1 MAKSKTP
8 SPKLMVGAAQA
19 ADLPQLKKLVAA
31 GGDLNASHRGYRGL
45 HALIQTKPHARAT
58 VPSSQQIACF
68 KWMLKNGADPELL
81 GALPPARAILVAA
94 IVGSQ
99 EYVDVLT
106 KAGAKIDVFVSAALG
121 DVASVTSAIASRFT
135 VPTDRD
141 AGGLTALQ
149 CAAAS
154 RMGREDAAVRHQLI
168 EIATALLNAGAE
180 PEARTQSWGHDVD
193 AVYFAA
199 SAHHVEMFELL
210 LRRGADPT
218 RAMVPAIWNGGD
230 RFESLANAA
239 LAFGAD
245 VNSTV
250 SEGRPLLNDLIR
262 WGQFTQALWL
272 LKHGA
277 DPNREQNPE
286 ESHVEIHIGT
296 ESTND
301 VARTL
306 ATTVGWTALH
316 QAASRGNARMVE
328 ALIAAGAEVYRI
340 DHACRTPYD
349 VANAAPLRALLRK
362 ARGIIHS

>member
-1 MAKSKTP
+1 MAKAKP
-8 SPKLMVGAAQA
+8 ISPKLMVGAAQS
-19 ADLPQLKKLVAA
+19 ADLPQLKSLVAA
-31 GGDLNASHRGYRGL
+31 GGDINASYRGYRGL

-58 VPSSQQIACF
+58 APSSQQLACF
-68 KWMLKNGADPELL
+68 QWMLKNGADPELL
-81 GALPPARAILVAA
+81 GAWPPARAILVAA
-94 IVGSQ
+94 IMGSL
-99 EYVDVLT
+99 EYVDILM
-106 KAGAKIDVFVSAALG
+106 KSGAKVDVFVSAALG
-121 DVASVTSAIASRFT
+121 DVATVTNAIASRCT
-135 VPTDRD
+135 VPTERD
-141 AGGLTALQ
+141 GGGFTALQ

-154 RMGREDAAVRHQLI
+154 RMGREDATVRQQLI
-168 EIATALLNAGAE
+168 EVAAALLNAGAE
-180 PEARTQSWGHDVD
+180 PEARTKSWGHDVD

-218 RAMVPAIWNGGD
+218 RALVPAIWNGGD

-239 LAFGAD
+239 LAFGAN
-245 VNSTV
+245 VNAAV
-250 SEGRPLLNDLIR
+250 SGGRPLLNDLIR

-286 ESHVEIHIGT
+286 ESHVEITVGT
-296 ESTND
+296 ESASD

-328 ALIAAGAEVYRI
+328 ALIAAGAEIYRI
-340 DHACRTPYD
+340 DHAGRTPYD
-349 VANAAPLRALLRK
+349 VAKAAPLKALLRK